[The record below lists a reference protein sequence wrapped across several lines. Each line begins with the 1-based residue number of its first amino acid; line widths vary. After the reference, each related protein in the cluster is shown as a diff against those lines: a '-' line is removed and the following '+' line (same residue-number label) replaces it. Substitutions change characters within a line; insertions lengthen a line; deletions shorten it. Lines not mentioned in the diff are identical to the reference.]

1 MLATSPSTTDT
12 KRFPVPAI
20 DFVFALI
27 LMLALFLYSWQI
39 GNASTTNAY
48 YTQLITTMTKSWH
61 AFWIAGFDPNNVSTG
76 TQPPVAL
83 WFMAMSA
90 NCFGVHTWSL
100 VLPSI
105 GFGVGSVALIY
116 QLITPIFGRV
126 SGRLAALAMTL
137 TPVVVT
143 NLRTNNLD
151 TTLLFF
157 LLLACLLLEKALTQ
171 NHLGWLI
178 GSFAMIG
185 IAFNI
190 KLMQAF
196 LILPIMV
203 MIYWLANTTS
213 WRQKLTHLSL
223 AAVTLIA
230 LSVVWPLSID
240 LTATQTATQT
250 SVLQLAF
257 STNTNQSLLA
267 QSSYTSNN
275 STTQP
280 KQLANSTSHPSQA
293 TVTSMTSSAINRP
306 DPNRTTATTRSL
318 VQATIGSQGSW
329 LLPFAIFGLFGGL
342 SFFRDTKR
350 KWWQFTDR
358 QQQLLL
364 WTGWLLP
371 VYGLLMINAFQADTL
386 VMLAPAIAALFGI
399 TLPVLIRLYH
409 QSTLNN
415 WQYYLLPLAIVTTTS
430 LQAWY
435 VYNYYAL
442 LAWLLLA
449 IGATVS
455 MVLISG
461 RQRRALRW
469 FITIGLLTVAITPA
483 WWSLTPALAATNRT
497 THTTVASSA
506 TLDAKLLN
514 YLTINQGA
522 AKYLMATDQTA
533 TAAPYMMKTGQPAI
547 ALGGYNG
554 TTTTLTLTQFKR
566 LVTSGQVRFYY
577 TTGNTASTA
586 ITRWIKAN
594 AKKVA
599 LSQYQTRP
607 TLAKPNAAT
616 ATNQVTAT
624 TGSHHRPLNKTAL
637 YDLSTI
643 HSLPKGGLK

>member
-12 KRFPVPAI
+12 KRFHVPAI

-27 LMLALFLYSWQI
+27 LILALFLYSWQI

-61 AFWIAGFDPNNVSTG
+61 AFWVAGFDPNNVSTG

-83 WFMAMSA
+83 WFMAISA
-90 NCFGVHTWSL
+90 KCFGVHTWSL

-116 QLITPIFGRV
+116 QLITPTFGRA

-143 NLRTNNLD
+143 NLRANNLD

-157 LLLACLLLEKALTQ
+157 LLLACLLLEKALAQ
-171 NHLGWLI
+171 DQLGWLI

-203 MIYWLANTTS
+203 IIYWLATTTS

-240 LTATQTATQT
+240 FTTTQTATQT
-250 SVLQLAF
+250 SALQLAF

-267 QSSYTSNN
+267 QSSYN
-275 STTQP
+275 SDSSATQP
-280 KQLANSTSHPSQA
+280 KQLANSTTH
-293 TVTSMTSSAINRP
+293 
-306 DPNRTTATTRSL
+306 PNRTTATSMTSSTANRPAPNQATTTTATTQSL
-318 VQATIGSQGSW
+318 VQATVGSQGSW

-342 SFFRDTKR
+342 SFFRDAKR
-350 KWWQFTDR
+350 KWWQLTNK

-364 WTGWLLP
+364 WAGWPLP

-409 QSTLNN
+409 RSTLNN

-449 IGATVS
+449 IGAIVS

-461 RQRRALRW
+461 RQRRAIRW
-469 FITIGLLTVAITPA
+469 LISIGLLTIAIAPA
-483 WWSLTPALAATNRT
+483 WWSLTPALAATTST

-506 TLDAKLLN
+506 TLDTKLLN
-514 YLTINQGA
+514 YLTTNQGS

-547 ALGGYNG
+547 ALGGYSG
-554 TTTTLTLTQFKR
+554 TATTLTLTQFKH
-566 LVTSGQVRFYY
+566 LVASGQVRFYY
-577 TTGNTASTA
+577 TTGNTNSTA

-594 AKKVA
+594 AEKIA
-599 LSQYQTRP
+599 PSQYQTRP

-616 ATNQVTAT
+616 ATNPTSTVA
-624 TGSHHRPLNKTAL
+624 GPHHRPLNKTAL

-643 HSLPKGGLK
+643 Y

>member
-1 MLATSPSTTDT
+1 MLATSSSTTVN
-12 KRFPVPAI
+12 KRFHVPAI

-27 LMLALFLYSWQI
+27 LILALFLYSWQI
-39 GNASTTNAY
+39 GNTSTNAY

-61 AFWIAGFDPNNVSTG
+61 AFWVAGFDPNNVSTG

-83 WFMAMSA
+83 WFMAISA
-90 NCFGVHTWSL
+90 KCFGVHAWSL

-116 QLITPIFGRV
+116 QLVTPTFGRI

-143 NLRTNNLD
+143 NLRANNLD
-151 TTLLFF
+151 MTLLFF
-157 LLLACLLLEKALTQ
+157 LLLGCLFLEKALSQ
-171 NHLGWLI
+171 DHLGWLI

-203 MIYWLANTTS
+203 IIYWLATTTS
-213 WRQKLTHLSL
+213 WRRKLTHLSL

-240 LTATQTATQT
+240 LTTTQMATQT
-250 SVLQLAF
+250 SALQLAF

-267 QSSYTSNN
+267 QSSYTSDT

-280 KQLANSTSHPSQA
+280 QQLANSTTHPNRTTA
-293 TVTSMTSSAINRP
+293 TSMTSSATNRP
-306 DPNRTTATTRSL
+306 DPNQATATTTATTQSL
-318 VQATIGSQGSW
+318 VQATVGSQGSW
-329 LLPFAIFGLFGGL
+329 LLPFAILGLFGGL
-342 SFFRDTKR
+342 SAFRESKR
-350 KWWQFTDR
+350 KWWQLTNK

-364 WTGWLLP
+364 WAGWLLP
-371 VYGLLMINAFQADTL
+371 IYGLLMIHAFQADTL

-409 QSTLNN
+409 RSTLNN

-442 LAWLLLA
+442 FAWLLLA
-449 IGATVS
+449 IGAVIS

-461 RQRRALRW
+461 RQRRAIRW
-469 FITIGLLTVAITPA
+469 LISLGLLTIAIAPA
-483 WWSLTPALAATNRT
+483 WWSLTPALAATT
-497 THTTVASSA
+497 TTTSTSSASSA
-506 TLDAKLLN
+506 TLDTKLLN
-514 YLTINQGA
+514 YLTNNQGT

-547 ALGGYNG
+547 ALGGYSG
-554 TTTTLTLTQFKR
+554 KTATLTLSQFKH
-566 LVTSGQVRFYY
+566 LVASGQVRFYY
-577 TTGNTASTA
+577 TTGNTSSTA

-594 AKKVA
+594 AKKIA
-599 LSQYQTRP
+599 PSQYQTRP
-607 TLAKPNAAT
+607 TLAKPNATT
-616 ATNQVTAT
+616 ATSAVT
-624 TGSHHRPLNKTAL
+624 GPHHRPLDQTAL

-643 HSLPKGGLK
+643 Y